1 MVKDMSY
8 SMVVD
13 MRAVSLKV
21 VDMDRVDWLMRME
34 TFMMEILS
42 KAFQRV
48 RACN

>member
-1 MVKDMSY
+1 MVKDMRY
-8 SMVVD
+8 LMVTD
-13 MRAVSLKV
+13 MKAVSSKV
-21 VDMDRVDWLMRME
+21 VDMDRGGWLMRME